1 MTDPAAADVPEG
13 IGDVPPG
20 TADRTRETTE
30 DLAPM
35 AGAVAAEPGAR
46 AWRGPS
52 PRRWLLF
59 ALIAIGVVVADQLSK
74 SWLAST
80 LQFGEAISVL
90 GDWLNFVHWRN
101 DGALFG
107 LLPQSAPAFALVSL
121 VVVVLIVVYH
131 KKAGRGIVTTVALAL
146 LLGGAIGNLIDRL
159 RWGYVLDWIDM
170 GIGDWRF
177 YTYNIAD
184 AAITVSII
192 GLILIALVPKVG
204 EWGADG

>member
-1 MTDPAAADVPEG
+1 MPV
-13 IGDVPPG
+13 
-20 TADRTRETTE
+20 
-30 DLAPM
+30 
-35 AGAVAAEPGAR
+35 AEPGPAADAEAAPEMPSPEAPEAPETQSPEATR
-46 AWRGPS
+46 PWRGPS

-59 ALIAIGVVVADQLSK
+59 ALIAIGVVVADQLTK
-74 SWLAST
+74 SWLAAT
-80 LQFGEAISVL
+80 LFFGEGMSVL

-131 KKAGRGIVTTVALAL
+131 RKAGRGIVTTIALAL

-170 GIGDWRF
+170 GIGEWRF

-192 GLILIALVPKVG
+192 GLILLALVPRVG

>member
-1 MTDPAAADVPEG
+1 MTGPADGGLPLDPV
-13 IGDVPPG
+13 
-20 TADRTRETTE
+20 ETP
-30 DLAPM
+30 LAPGSD
-35 AGAVAAEPGAR
+35 ARVQQPAEGPTAR
-46 AWRGPS
+46 TWRGPS
-52 PRRWLLF
+52 PKRWLLF
-59 ALIAIGVVVADQLSK
+59 TLIAVGVVLADQLSK
-74 SWLAST
+74 SWVAAAIP
-80 LQFGEAISVL
+80 FGDGMSIV

-107 LLPQSAPAFALVSL
+107 LLPQSAPAFAVVSL

-131 KKAGRGIVTTVALAL
+131 QKAGRGIVTTVALAL
-146 LLGGAIGNLIDRL
+146 LLGGAIGNLLDRL

-170 GIGDWRF
+170 GIGTWRF

-192 GLILIALVPKVG
+192 GLILLALVPKVG

>member
-1 MTDPAAADVPEG
+1 MTGPADGGLPLDAVETPLPSG
-13 IGDVPPG
+13 GDSRDEQPG
-20 TADRTRETTE
+20 TS
-30 DLAPM
+30 
-35 AGAVAAEPGAR
+35 GAR

-59 ALIAIGVVVADQLSK
+59 TLIAVGVVLADQATK
-74 SWLAST
+74 SWIAAT
-80 LQFGEAISVL
+80 IPFGDGRSIL
-90 GDWLNFVHWRN
+90 GEWLNFVHWRN

-107 LLPQSAPAFALVSL
+107 LLPQSAPAFAVVSL

-131 KKAGRGIVTTVALAL
+131 QKAGRGVVMTVALAL
-146 LLGGAIGNLIDRL
+146 LLGGAIGNLLDRL

-170 GIGDWRF
+170 GVGDWRF
-177 YTYNIAD
+177 YTYNVAD

-192 GLILIALVPKVG
+192 GLIMLALVPKLG

>member
-1 MTDPAAADVPEG
+1 MSV
-13 IGDVPPG
+13 
-20 TADRTRETTE
+20 
-30 DLAPM
+30 
-35 AGAVAAEPGAR
+35 AEPGPAADAEAAPEMPSPDAPEAPDASDAPSPEANR
-46 AWRGPS
+46 PWRGPS

-59 ALIAIGVVVADQLSK
+59 ALIAIGVVVADQLAK
-74 SWLAST
+74 SWLAAT
-80 LQFGEAISVL
+80 LSFGEGMSVL

-107 LLPQSAPAFALVSL
+107 LLPQSAPAFAIVSL

-131 KKAGRGIVTTVALAL
+131 RKAGRGTVTTIALAL

-170 GIGDWRF
+170 GIGEWRF

-192 GLILIALVPKVG
+192 GLILLALVPGVA

>member
-1 MTDPAAADVPEG
+1 MPV
-13 IGDVPPG
+13 
-20 TADRTRETTE
+20 
-30 DLAPM
+30 
-35 AGAVAAEPGAR
+35 AEPGPAADAESAPEMPSPEAEVAPDAPEAPSPEAAR
-46 AWRGPS
+46 PWRGPS

-59 ALIAIGVVVADQLSK
+59 AVIAIGVVVADQLTK
-74 SWLAST
+74 SWLAAT
-80 LQFGEAISVL
+80 LSFGEGMSVL

-121 VVVVLIVVYH
+121 IVVVLIVVYH
-131 KKAGRGIVTTVALAL
+131 RKAGRGIVTTIALAL

-170 GIGDWRF
+170 GIGEWRF

-192 GLILIALVPKVG
+192 GLILLALVPRVG